1 MKRPSLRRLLPQL
14 AALLLS
20 LTPLVANGI
29 GQVCYVGN
37 DRSTPNEDLI
47 DHGDQTVSH
56 SKTGLMWKQCEEG
69 LSGAGCTGS
78 FLFLDWGQALGA
90 ATSANIN
97 KFAGYDDWRL
107 PNWKELQSIIETG
120 CHFWTVNLTR
130 FPRTDLTDYWTSTT
144 AADRTRAW
152 QVSFG
157 SGLSSAESKSV
168 LNPVRLVRGGP
179 GFAAHDRL
187 IVSCT
192 LDIDGNN
199 TVNALTDGLLLLRA
213 MFGLTGA
220 AVTAG
225 AIAGDDGSGAPTRT
239 DWVKIRT
246 YLNGSCGT
254 SFGP

>member
-1 MKRPSLRRLLPQL
+1 MNRLALRRLLPPV
-14 AALLLS
+14 ATLLLS
-20 LTPLVANGI
+20 LTPLAASGI

-37 DRSTPNEDLI
+37 DRSTPNEDLT
-47 DHGDQTVSH
+47 DNGNQTVTH

-69 LSGAGCTGS
+69 KSGAGCAGAILS
-78 FLFLDWGQALGA
+78 LDWGQALGA
-90 ATSANIN
+90 ATSANVN

-120 CHFWTVNLTR
+120 CRFWTVNLTR
-130 FPRTDLTDYWTSTT
+130 FPTTDLTDYWSSTT

-157 SGLSSAESKSV
+157 SGLSSAGLKST

-179 GFAAHDRL
+179 AVAAHDRL
-187 IVSCT
+187 VVGCT
-192 LDIDGNN
+192 LDIYGNN
-199 TVNALTDGLLLLRA
+199 SVDALTDGLLLIRA
-213 MFGLTGA
+213 MFGLTGT

-225 AIAGDDGSGAPTRT
+225 AIGSGAPTRT
-239 DWVKIRT
+239 GWGNIRT

-254 SFGP
+254 SYGP

>member
-97 KFAGYDDWRL
+97 KFAFLFFEYCGNIL
-107 PNWKELQSIIETG
+107 
-120 CHFWTVNLTR
+120 R
-130 FPRTDLTDYWTSTT
+130 FKCC
-144 AADRTRAW
+144 
-152 QVSFG
+152 
-157 SGLSSAESKSV
+157 E
-168 LNPVRLVRGGP
+168 RGFRSHARGK
-179 GFAAHDRL
+179 F
-187 IVSCT
+187 
-192 LDIDGNN
+192 
-199 TVNALTDGLLLLRA
+199 
-213 MFGLTGA
+213 
-220 AVTAG
+220 
-225 AIAGDDGSGAPTRT
+225 
-239 DWVKIRT
+239 
-246 YLNGSCGT
+246 
-254 SFGP
+254 